1 MPVAT
6 FDPYVRKVADW
17 VERRSRRGGVIRE
30 FDAREARGA
39 LLDALPEPAEPA
51 GGAGIV
57 LKRETFVE
65 LGSPRAGSCAFPL
78 LTSDPSLVRDGRI
91 TLIGPGIQASPGAS
105 LPFGQVLLAAGPAL
119 TDADFAEL
127 EQAQYLAARIEGY
140 MIRSTP
146 GRMWSRVSRRAAE
159 AGFDFE
165 LLGRALIGGLKSRLP
180 GIEALQVLFVTSSRE
195 ELREL
200 EEIAEQVRTIGRH
213 VASETWRARGI
224 DLECSLGV
232 DCKSCDDKPACDDI
246 RDVVRIRK
254 RRADA

>member
-1 MPVAT
+1 MAT

-17 VERRSRRGGVIRE
+17 VERRVCRGGLIRE
-30 FDAREARGA
+30 FDAEDPGGE
-39 LLDALPEPAEPA
+39 LLAAIPE
-51 GGAGIV
+51 
-57 LKRETFVE
+57 
-65 LGSPRAGSCAFPL
+65 SAGSAFPL
-78 LTSDPSLVRDGRI
+78 CTDDPSLVRDGRI
-91 TLIGPGIQASPGAS
+91 ILIGPGIQASPGAS

-119 TDADFAEL
+119 TDTDFAEL
-127 EQAQYLAARIEGY
+127 EQAQYLAGRIEGY

-146 GRMWSRVSRRAAE
+146 GRMWSRVSRDAAK

-165 LLGRALIGGLKSRLP
+165 LLGRALI
-180 GIEALQVLFVTSSRE
+180 
-195 ELREL
+195 EL

-254 RRADA
+254 QRVDA

>member
-1 MPVAT
+1 MAT

-17 VERRSRRGGVIRE
+17 VERRVCRGGLIRE
-30 FDAREARGA
+30 FDAEDPGGE
-39 LLDALPEPAEPA
+39 LLAAIPESAGSA
-51 GGAGIV
+51 GGGGIV
-57 LKRETFVE
+57 LQRDTFVE

-78 LTSDPSLVRDGRI
+78 CTDDPSLVRDGRI
-91 TLIGPGIQASPGAS
+91 TLVGPGIQASPGAS

-119 TDADFAEL
+119 TDTDFAEL
-127 EQAQYLAARIEGY
+127 EQAQYLAGRTPGY

-146 GRMWSRVSRRAAE
+146 GRMWSRVSRGAAK

-165 LLGRALIGGLKSRLP
+165 LLGRALIGSFKSRLL
-180 GIEALQVLFVTSSRE
+180 GIEAMQVLFVTSSRE
-195 ELREL
+195 DLSELQ
-200 EEIAEQVRTIGRH
+200 EIAEQVRTIGRH

-254 RRADA
+254 QRVDA